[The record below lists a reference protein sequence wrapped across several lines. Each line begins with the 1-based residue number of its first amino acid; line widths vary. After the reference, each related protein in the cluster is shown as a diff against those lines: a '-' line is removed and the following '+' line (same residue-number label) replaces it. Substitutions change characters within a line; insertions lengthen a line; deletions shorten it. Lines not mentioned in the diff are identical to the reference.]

1 MSGASTKLVV
11 YAKRLNWIAA
21 VVIVALLTFQY
32 FRTSEVDRPQP
43 RVLTNSAKSVVR
55 EAAAPALGKTRSR
68 SNYGETKPYSVPPV
82 VAPSKNSSAPPKAAP
97 PPAPPVVDPMKND
110 RDRDG
115 TVDGLDECP
124 DEKALIHKREYFADT
139 DADGKG
145 DPSKPI
151 LSCTT
156 TPPTGA
162 VASKDDEC
170 PSNAKKSTVGECGCD
185 CDYDG
190 VDTDEDGI
198 VDCLQLGSNEKLNR
212 DTDGWKPDYASAQSI
227 KALCASLKEVADDA
241 WEIRLALERLA
252 EIEREKA
259 GSIALKDYSAELLTQ
274 FKKLQVL
281 GAKLF
286 QLQKA
291 QFDRS
296 KDPANTVNAS
306 SFARRLW
313 PGVDVAK
320 VGAVPKVAKQWLVI
334 VEELV
339 AITDATETMRGYFM
353 RAAEQQADK
362 PTGSMTSRML
372 ADWKKAVD
380 RCFDD
385 ARNELKAT
393 SKVLLDR
400 EKLEVEIALAGGRP

>member
-1 MSGASTKLVV
+1 
-11 YAKRLNWIAA
+11 
-21 VVIVALLTFQY
+21 
-32 FRTSEVDRPQP
+32 
-43 RVLTNSAKSVVR
+43 
-55 EAAAPALGKTRSR
+55 
-68 SNYGETKPYSVPPV
+68 
-82 VAPSKNSSAPPKAAP
+82 
-97 PPAPPVVDPMKND
+97 MKND

-296 KDPANTVNAS
+296 KDPANTVNARG
-306 SFARRLW
+306 FALRLW
-313 PGVDVAK
+313 PGVVIKQKTPAPPK
-320 VGAVPKVAKQWLVI
+320 QIAPVPKVAQQWRDTAKELIAI
-334 VEELV
+334 VEAVE
-339 AITDATETMRGYFM
+339 AMRKYYESAAAQQGDKSNGSKTDRTT
-353 RAAEQQADK
+353 
-362 PTGSMTSRML
+362 

-385 ARNELKAT
+385 AKDELKTT
-393 SKVLLDR
+393 SKVLLDVGALA
-400 EKLEVEIALAGGRP
+400 LEVALVEPKAEEQ